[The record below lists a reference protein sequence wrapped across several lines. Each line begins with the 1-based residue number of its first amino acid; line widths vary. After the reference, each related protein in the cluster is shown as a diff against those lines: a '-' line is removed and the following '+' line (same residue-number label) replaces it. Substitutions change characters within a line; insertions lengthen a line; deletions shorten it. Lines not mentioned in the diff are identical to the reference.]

1 MERNIEKR
9 LANEISPL
17 TEFLGADRVE
27 DLKDKVCTLILNQ
40 VEQDLNERDTYVLIY
55 ADDIREIAEEAL
67 SEVRN
72 KIKKKFKDEYLL
84 RVEQALTNF
93 SNENPKDIERKGEK

>member
-1 MERNIEKR
+1 MERNIEQR

-17 TEFLGADRVE
+17 TEFLGANRVE

-72 KIKKKFKDEYLL
+72 KIKKKFKDEYLA
-84 RVEQALTNF
+84 RAEQALVNF
-93 SNENPKDIERKGEK
+93 SNENTKDVERKGEK

>member
-1 MERNIEKR
+1 MKRNIEER
-9 LANEISPL
+9 LVQEISPL

-40 VEQDLNERDTYVLIY
+40 VEIDLNERDTYVLIY

-67 SEVRN
+67 EEVRN
-72 KIKKKFKDEYLL
+72 KIKKKFKDEYLAIAEKAL
-84 RVEQALTNF
+84 SNHSTKKGGVE
-93 SNENPKDIERKGEK
+93 